1 MVTVL
6 LGAGLVLALVLL
18 IALHYRLDGLP
29 FAVWAEARRERQDS
43 AAQALDLMTEAVA
56 KKAGAAVLSIQQHEG
71 ALAAG
76 YRRQVEEAQLR
87 ARMSDVR
94 AGDTL
99 TALNAATTLVR
110 ELRQALDHLPREPV
124 PAPALDPSERV
135 TGEMKPSTTNDGEE
149 RGSEDDLTKVAER
162 PRSGVLGETLVS
174 PGNDGGT
181 R

>member
-6 LGAGLVLALVLL
+6 LGTGLVLALVLL

-29 FAVWAEARRERQDS
+29 FAVWSEARRERQDS
-43 AAQALDLMTEAVA
+43 ASQALDLMTEAVA
-56 KKAGAAVLSIQQHEG
+56 KKAGAAVLSLQQHEG

-76 YRRQVEEAQLR
+76 YRNQVAEAQLR

-99 TALNAATTLVR
+99 TALNAATELVR
-110 ELRQALDHLPREPV
+110 ELRQALDQLPRDAAAEP
-124 PAPALDPSERV
+124 PLDPNE
-135 TGEMKPSTTNDGEE
+135 
-149 RGSEDDLTKVAER
+149 
-162 PRSGVLGETLVS
+162 
-174 PGNDGGT
+174 GGT